1 MDPVGGAL
9 LGLVFQELYTTI
21 KLYMHPSLTRAS
33 TLRSKLA
40 VLAGK
45 VEPLSRRFA
54 AIDARYPDS
63 GAHREALKLREML
76 EKADALVRDCGGIR
90 WWNLRR
96 KRRFSKRL
104 TRLDA
109 SLGMLLSVDFGPGVV
124 MGRLMTIE
132 AQVVEMNAKLDR
144 MYVGRQVGPAPPL
157 GRQRSGG
164 GGRRGM
170 RVEVRYERTEKRTCL
185 NISVCWGH
193 CCGGHDNDDDDED
206 GDRRGD
212 YRKRA

>member
-1 MDPVGGAL
+1 
-9 LGLVFQELYTTI
+9 
-21 KLYMHPSLTRAS
+21 MHPSLTRAS

-54 AIDARYPDS
+54 AIDARYPES

-96 KRRFSKRL
+96 L
-104 TRLDA
+104 TELTA
-109 SLGMLLSVDFGPGVV
+109 SFEMLLSVDFGPGPV

-144 MYVGRQVGPAPPL
+144 MYVGRDVGPAPPA

-164 GGRRGM
+164 GLVGGRRGM
-170 RVEVRYERTEKRTCL
+170 RVEVRYERTEKKTRL
-185 NISVCWGH
+185 SISVCWGH
-193 CCGGHDNDDDDED
+193 CCCGGHDDDHYDGD

-212 YRKRA
+212 YGKRA